1 MKKILF
7 LLVFIST
14 TILGFSQ
21 IRLSGTVTDVFT
33 KLPLIK
39 AVVTVNGSD
48 NTLITDEEGFFT
60 VVLKESG
67 VYDVEVS
74 KNGYKS
80 LVETLILNESIGL
93 QIMLTSNAGT
103 ADPTYVANQ
112 TPKDVKYVDRE
123 SKPNTT
129 ENDKDVV
136 FAAKDIKADK
146 VKTPKVKPVKE
157 PILVVKAEKTPKVV
171 IEKEPK
177 VIVEKEPKVVAV
189 KEPILEEKITKEKT
203 VKEPV
208 LVVKT
213 EKEPKVKPAV
223 EPKVIV
229 EKEPKVVAVKEPVLE
244 EKIKKEKT
252 VKEPVLVVKTE
263 NEPKVKPVVETKVI
277 VEKEPKIVAVKEPV
291 FKENN
296 IIETSVVAQITQVE
310 ISGTVRDKITKETLG
325 SVNITFDGMKN
336 KFGTSQDGEF
346 FINVPYKK
354 DYFMIFTKEGYET
367 ISGNIPTSEKI
378 SLDIYLTKLED
389 LNIME
394 FTTNEVVISKTRAT
408 KNTPTTFTKID
419 KEDIADNNL
428 GKDLPFLLELTP
440 SVVATSDG
448 GSGTGYTSMRVR
460 GSDIT
465 RINFTL
471 NGFPVNDPESQAVF
485 LVNTPD
491 LASSI
496 DDIQIQRGIGTS
508 TNGAG
513 AFGASVNMN
522 TNNIK
527 TKPFAEINNSFGSFN
542 TFKNT
547 IKLGTGS
554 LFNHFTF
561 DGRFSHISTKGYI
574 DRAKAKLFSYALN
587 ATYYTKRSSIRF
599 NVFNGH
605 ERTYQ
610 AWNGV
615 DYNTMQTN
623 RKFNSAGTDYGQIT
637 IPYNNEIDDYDQQ
650 NYQLSFSH
658 NFGKGFSADIGLHY
672 TKGKG
677 YFEQYKVGEDLLD
690 YGILSTSATTD
701 LVRRRWLDNQFF
713 GTIFGIKYKKEK
725 IDVTLGGGWNQYD
738 GNHFGEIIWT
748 KDGNGLTKDE
758 MYYFNNG
765 LKTDFNTYLK
775 AEYTVLKR
783 LVLFADIQYRQVN
796 YTADGIDNDQKE
808 ISEDVDYHFVN
819 PKAGV
824 TVLLGKEM
832 RSQLYASFAMANREP
847 TRNDFIDNAAKPKP
861 ENMMDV
867 EFGFR
872 HSGKKLSYAANAF
885 YMHYKNQ
892 LVLTGELND
901 VGSAVR
907 ANVDKSFR
915 TGIELEIAYEPIKYF
930 GVSAAG
936 AWSLNEIK
944 SFSFTN
950 YNGDVETHDKTKIAY
965 SPALVGNFTL
975 YTKPF
980 KGFELALI
988 NKYVSEQF
996 LDNTNS
1002 KSKILNP
1009 YFLNDAR
1016 ISYAINPKFM
1026 QQVEFIVKANNI
1038 LNVKYASN
1046 GYVYYDTPY
1055 FYPQA
1060 GTNFEVAVN
1069 LKF

>member
-7 LLVFIST
+7 LLVFLNT

-21 IRLSGTVTDVFT
+21 IRLSGTVTDVFS
-33 KLPLIK
+33 KLPLAK
-39 AVVTVNGSD
+39 AIVTVNGSD

-67 VYDVEVS
+67 VYDIEVS

-80 LVETLILNESIGL
+80 LAETLILNESIGL
-93 QIMLTSNAGT
+93 QINLTSNAGT
-103 ADPTYVANQ
+103 ADPTYVANPN
-112 TPKDVKYVDRE
+112 PKEATYVERGVKASTNGKTSEIAIASIEVKE
-123 SKPNTT
+123 KVVKEKTKKEKQAK
-129 ENDKDVV
+129 EN
-136 FAAKDIKADK
+136 ALA
-146 VKTPKVKPVKE
+146 VKTKKEKPTKE
-157 PILVVKAEKTPKVV
+157 KQAKENLLVVKAEKEAKVKTVVEPKLVT
-171 IEKEPK
+171 EKE
-177 VIVEKEPKVVAV
+177 A
-189 KEPILEEKITKEKT
+189 KT
-203 VKEPV
+203 VVTKEPV
-208 LVVKT
+208 L
-213 EKEPKVKPAV
+213 
-223 EPKVIV
+223 
-229 EKEPKVVAVKEPVLE
+229 
-244 EKIKKEKT
+244 KEKT
-252 VKEPVLVVKTE
+252 TKE
-263 NEPKVKPVVETKVI
+263 
-277 VEKEPKIVAVKEPV
+277 IVAVKEVAEPKVPV
-291 FKENN
+291 IAKEFT
-296 IIETSVVAQITQVE
+296 IVE
-310 ISGTVRDKITKETLG
+310 ITGTVRDKITKETLG
-325 SVNITFDGMKN
+325 NVSISFDGIKN
-336 KFGTSQDGEF
+336 KFGTSEDGEF

-354 DYFMIFTKEGYET
+354 EYFMIFTKEGYET
-367 ISGNIPTSEKI
+367 ISGNIPSSEKI

-394 FTTNEVVISKTRAT
+394 FTTNDVVISRTRAT
-408 KNTPTTFTKID
+408 KNTPTTFTKLD
-419 KEDIADNNL
+419 KEEISVNNL

-522 TNNIK
+522 TNNLK
-527 TKPFAEINNSFGSFN
+527 TKPFAEFNNAFGSFN
-542 TFKNT
+542 TIKNT

-554 LFNHFTF
+554 LLNHFTF
-561 DGRFSHISTKGYI
+561 DGRFSHISTNGYI

-587 ATYYTKRSSIRF
+587 ATYYTKRSTIKF

-605 ERTYQ
+605 EKTYQ
-610 AWNGV
+610 SWNGV

-623 RKFNSAGTDYGQIT
+623 RKFNSSGTDYGQINA
-637 IPYNNEIDDYDQQ
+637 PYNNEIDDYDQQ

-658 NFGKGFSADIGLHY
+658 NFGKGFYADLGFHY

-677 YFEQYKVGEDLLD
+677 YFEQYKVGQDLLD
-690 YGILSTSATTD
+690 YGILSASATTD

-713 GTIFGIKYKKEK
+713 GSIFAIKYKKEK

-758 MYYFNNG
+758 KYYFNNG
-765 LKTDFNTYLK
+765 LKTDFNTFLK

-796 YTADGIDNDQKE
+796 YTADGIDNDLVE
-808 ISEDVDYHFVN
+808 ILEDVDYHFVN
-819 PKAGV
+819 PKAGL

-832 RSQLYASFAMANREP
+832 RSQIYGSFAMANREP
-847 TRNDFIDNAAKPKP
+847 TRNDFIDNTSEPKP

-867 EFGFR
+867 EIGFR
-872 HSGKKLSYAANAF
+872 HTGKKLSYAANAF
-885 YMHYKNQ
+885 YMKYKNQ

-907 ANVDKSFR
+907 ANVDNSFR
-915 TGIELEIAYEPIKYF
+915 TGLELEIAYEPIKYF

-936 AWSLNEIK
+936 AWSLNEIA

-950 YNGDVETHDKTKIAY
+950 YLGDIETHDKTKIAY

-988 NKYVSEQF
+988 NKYVSEQY

-1016 ISYAINPKFM
+1016 VSYAINPKFM
-1026 QQVEFIVKANNI
+1026 QQVEFIFKVNNI

-1060 GTNFEVAVN
+1060 GTNFEAAIN